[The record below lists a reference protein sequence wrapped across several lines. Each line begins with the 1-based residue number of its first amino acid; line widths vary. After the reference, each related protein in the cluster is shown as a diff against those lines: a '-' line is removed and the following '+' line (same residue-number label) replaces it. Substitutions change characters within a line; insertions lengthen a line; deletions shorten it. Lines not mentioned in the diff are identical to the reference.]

1 MKKKVRIKSLP
12 KAQFGPAPLGL
23 TPEQIEIF
31 NQNQNMFGTP
41 PQRTISVPDY
51 MGSINTTP
59 SITEGMI
66 PFSQNQ
72 TQPFNAANTFNP
84 FASATMPRMAPS
96 VTPLLTDVDQ
106 FNEPY
111 GPLTESNYYANVA
124 EQYTASPEGTTF
136 DDNNAFAPGY
146 QGISQNKQAFSLP
159 KGTGFLPFM
168 GASLFGK
175 MGRRNERNQ
184 IAGDFRNRFLS
195 DAMYAPLPSDY
206 SGTRG
211 DYVTNQGLGINFRP
225 DEAVYGQF
233 GKIAKYGGQMKRKI
247 KITGLPQ
254 QAYGGTQNKASVD
267 EMYPYNSNVRRA
279 AYSDMLDGNP
289 DQSVRQYAE
298 EVPREIANIEA
309 EKGETIVKPL
319 DNGLL
324 GMYKIGG
331 KRHYEGGTPLQATP
345 NDFIFSDTKDMKI
358 KDPAIL
364 ESFGM
369 KYKKGGFTPAKIS
382 NKFNLNDPSIQKPL
396 NDPNADYLQK
406 ATAERMYDNYL
417 SQLGKLALVQE
428 GRKGFPQG
436 APDIAMP
443 YMQKVGMDPSM
454 FMPDVMTPQDASMQM
469 GKAQWGGT
477 WAEASRKQE
486 QEDMQEADRL
496 RALRNQMNFSG
507 ANRGSGVMDY
517 ANYIFDFLPS
527 VGNYMTTGNFEPYTQ
542 TFDRYIDEG
551 NLADTDVAR
560 YLPRIA
566 DLISSG
572 IAPKKQVGKLSGM
585 ATQKA
590 TSAINQGLEY
600 ASKKLPSLSSLKDRT
615 KLYKELVS
623 KYGKSVADN
632 IDNAL
637 DIVTP
642 ALPFA
647 PLAGYMAIKNLTPE
661 EQKMVEENPELLQN
675 YETIEPVQVK
685 APQRDTVVA
694 DPRMERAEQEFRKAA
709 AVPEPTVLDTS
720 ELEFYKEGGQYQTGG
735 PVKRNLRVAKNPKTG
750 NFGVYEIDNSGKAK
764 LLFNTFLGKGKATPG
779 GDTESWKGG
788 PEQLKSYID
797 ELQNKGVDLSN
808 INSAKDFQSVIYNYA
823 LKNNPA
829 TIENMW
835 SKYGTTLELN
845 KYPDLISKLNKQGV
859 KTTKSNQ
866 GYKLDFSGIDP
877 NKKGEV
883 LAMLEPLYDDSKIGT
898 RTVSLDFNTPATETP
913 VTAPEPQPQ
922 PQPETKQ
929 PYRGED
935 IQPGKVDLENTRRAD
950 PGQYYI
956 QDLMNTGLA
965 AADRFGVKKY
975 SPYDATIPAPALMDP
990 TFYDPSR
997 ELAATGEM
1005 ANMVTQN
1012 LGQFA
1017 GPQALSSRASQ
1028 IQGNAAKSVADTLGR
1043 YNNLNVGVANQFEQA
1058 NKAIIN
1064 DFNLKNALAKSNYY
1078 DKTVIGNQQYDNA
1091 KRTANARLMEQGTN
1105 AITNKAMTQ
1114 VLNSM
1119 YPEYGVDP
1127 TVGGEMI
1134 FIPPTT
1140 LPDGTGRSRNNM
1152 YDNTVSNVLG
1162 IKKQLEASDPQGFGA
1177 LSEEA
1182 KWDKLSK
1189 LAPRESATTRRAD
1202 FDQAYLLNMM
1212 TRNRRR

>member
-12 KAQFGPAPLGL
+12 KAQFAGQPSLVL
-23 TPEQIEIF
+23 TPQQKDIWY
-31 NQNQNMFGTP
+31 QNQNMFGTP
-41 PQRTISVPDY
+41 PQKTISVPDY
-51 MGSINTTP
+51 MGSTNTTP

-84 FASATMPRMAPS
+84 FASATIPRMAPS

-146 QGISQNKQAFSLP
+146 QGMSQKKEQALSLP
-159 KGTGFLPFM
+159 QGTGFLPFM
-168 GASLFGK
+168 ASSLFGN
-175 MGRRNERNQ
+175 MGRRNERSQ

-469 GKAQWGGT
+469 GKAQVGNNPLKNPAFSISAPQPIGLGYDMPIPNINNNSSQPALNPSNQPAAQPAAQQNTRRPSANQSTPSSKYSNFITYNRDILNDFKQKGIEFNLPDVSVDYDVTPGMQKTRTSGVFGT
-477 WAEASRKQE
+477 QDW
-486 QEDMQEADRL
+486 
-496 RALRNQMNFSG
+496 
-507 ANRGSGVMDY
+507 GSG
-517 ANYIFDFLPS
+517 DFFNDFKERNKWYFEQNPDFNPS
-527 VGNYMTTGNFEPYTQ
+527 SSKDVYDFQNKYNDKIYK
-542 TFDRYIDEG
+542 DA
-551 NLADTDVAR
+551 LA
-560 YLPRIA
+560 
-566 DLISSG
+566 
-572 IAPKKQVGKLSGM
+572 
-585 ATQKA
+585 
-590 TSAINQGLEY
+590 
-600 ASKKLPSLSSLKDRT
+600 
-615 KLYKELVS
+615 
-623 KYGKSVADN
+623 
-632 IDNAL
+632 
-637 DIVTP
+637 
-642 ALPFA
+642 
-647 PLAGYMAIKNLTPE
+647 AGYTEQQAREVQKKMGFE
-661 EQKMVEENPELLQN
+661 ESEPGEANPRG
-675 YETIEPVQVK
+675 T
-685 APQRDTVVA
+685 D
-694 DPRMERAEQEFRKAA
+694 RK
-709 AVPEPTVLDTS
+709 
-720 ELEFYKEGGQYQTGG
+720 FGQYTWS
-735 PVKRNLRVAKNPKTG
+735 R
-750 NFGVYEIDNSGKAK
+750 SG
-764 LLFNTFLGKGKATPG
+764 
-779 GDTESWKGG
+779 
-788 PEQLKSYID
+788 
-797 ELQNKGVDLSN
+797 
-808 INSAKDFQSVIYNYA
+808 
-823 LKNNPA
+823 
-829 TIENMW
+829 
-835 SKYGTTLELN
+835 
-845 KYPDLISKLNKQGV
+845 
-859 KTTKSNQ
+859 
-866 GYKLDFSGIDP
+866 LDFKKKPGDSSKTPDP
-877 NKKGEV
+877 G
-883 LAMLEPLYDDSKIGT
+883 PT
-898 RTVSLDFNTPATETP
+898 
-913 VTAPEPQPQ
+913 
-922 PQPETKQ
+922 
-929 PYRGED
+929 
-935 IQPGKVDLENTRRAD
+935 PGKVPPITPQRAD
-950 PGQYYI
+950 PGKYYI

-965 AADRFGVKKY
+965 AADRLGVKKY
-975 SPYDATIPAPALMDP
+975 LPYDAGMPAPALMDP

-1012 LGQFA
+1012 LAQFV

-1028 IQGNAAKSVADTLGR
+1028 IQGNSAKAVADTLGR
-1043 YNNLNVGVANQFEQA
+1043 YNNLNVGVANQFEQG
-1058 NKAIIN
+1058 NKALIN
-1064 DFNLKNALAKSNYY
+1064 DFNLKNAMAKSNYY
-1078 DKTVIGNQQYDNA
+1078 DKTVIANQQYDNA
-1091 KRTANARLMEQGTN
+1091 KRAANARLMGQATN

-1114 VLNSM
+1114 VLNSIF
-1119 YPEYGVDP
+1119 PEYSIDP
-1127 TVGGEMI
+1127 TVGGEMMY
-1134 FIPPTT
+1134 IPSQRTVNNSAMANNQMQPNDINFLRKQYKETFPNLT
-1140 LPDGTGRSRNNM
+1140 DGEIDKELLRTINNPRGQSSPNRQNRMRDFLDFYGRSRM
-1152 YDNTVSNVLG
+1152 G
-1162 IKKQLEASDPQGFGA
+1162 
-1177 LSEEA
+1177 
-1182 KWDKLSK
+1182 
-1189 LAPRESATTRRAD
+1189 
-1202 FDQAYLLNMM
+1202 
-1212 TRNRRR
+1212 

>member
-12 KAQFGPAPLGL
+12 KAQFAGQPSLVL
-23 TPEQIEIF
+23 TPQQKDIWY
-31 NQNQNMFGTP
+31 QNQNMFGTP
-41 PQRTISVPDY
+41 PQKTISVPDY
-51 MGSINTTP
+51 MGSTNTTP

-146 QGISQNKQAFSLP
+146 QGMSQKKEQALSLP
-159 KGTGFLPFM
+159 QGTGFLPFM
-168 GASLFGK
+168 ASSVFGN

-469 GKAQWGGT
+469 GKAQVGNNPLKNPAFSISAPQPIGLGYDMPIPNINNNSSQPALNPSNQPAAQPAAQQNTRRPSANQSTPSSKYSDFITYNRDILNDFKQKGIEFNLPDVSVDYDVTPGMQKTRTSGVFGT
-477 WAEASRKQE
+477 QDW
-486 QEDMQEADRL
+486 
-496 RALRNQMNFSG
+496 
-507 ANRGSGVMDY
+507 GSG
-517 ANYIFDFLPS
+517 DFFNDFKERNKWYFEQNPDFNPS
-527 VGNYMTTGNFEPYTQ
+527 SSKDVYDFQNKYNDKIYK
-542 TFDRYIDEG
+542 DA
-551 NLADTDVAR
+551 LA
-560 YLPRIA
+560 
-566 DLISSG
+566 
-572 IAPKKQVGKLSGM
+572 
-585 ATQKA
+585 
-590 TSAINQGLEY
+590 
-600 ASKKLPSLSSLKDRT
+600 
-615 KLYKELVS
+615 
-623 KYGKSVADN
+623 
-632 IDNAL
+632 
-637 DIVTP
+637 
-642 ALPFA
+642 
-647 PLAGYMAIKNLTPE
+647 AGYTEQQAREVQKKMGFE
-661 EQKMVEENPELLQN
+661 ESEPGEANPRG
-675 YETIEPVQVK
+675 T
-685 APQRDTVVA
+685 D
-694 DPRMERAEQEFRKAA
+694 RK
-709 AVPEPTVLDTS
+709 
-720 ELEFYKEGGQYQTGG
+720 FGQYTWS
-735 PVKRNLRVAKNPKTG
+735 R
-750 NFGVYEIDNSGKAK
+750 SG
-764 LLFNTFLGKGKATPG
+764 
-779 GDTESWKGG
+779 
-788 PEQLKSYID
+788 
-797 ELQNKGVDLSN
+797 
-808 INSAKDFQSVIYNYA
+808 
-823 LKNNPA
+823 
-829 TIENMW
+829 
-835 SKYGTTLELN
+835 
-845 KYPDLISKLNKQGV
+845 
-859 KTTKSNQ
+859 
-866 GYKLDFSGIDP
+866 LDFKKKPGDSSKTPDP
-877 NKKGEV
+877 G
-883 LAMLEPLYDDSKIGT
+883 PT
-898 RTVSLDFNTPATETP
+898 
-913 VTAPEPQPQ
+913 
-922 PQPETKQ
+922 
-929 PYRGED
+929 
-935 IQPGKVDLENTRRAD
+935 PGKVPPITPQRAD
-950 PGQYYI
+950 PGKYYI

-965 AADRFGVKKY
+965 AADRLGVKKY
-975 SPYDATIPAPALMDP
+975 LPYDAGMPAPALMDP

-1012 LGQFA
+1012 LAQFV

-1028 IQGNAAKSVADTLGR
+1028 IQGNSAKAVADTLGR
-1043 YNNLNVGVANQFEQA
+1043 YNNLNVGVANQFEQG
-1058 NKAIIN
+1058 NKALIN
-1064 DFNLKNALAKSNYY
+1064 DFNLKNAMAKSNYY
-1078 DKTVIGNQQYDNA
+1078 DKTVIANQQYDNA
-1091 KRTANARLMEQGTN
+1091 KRAANARLMGQATN

-1114 VLNSM
+1114 VLNSIF
-1119 YPEYGVDP
+1119 PEYSIDP
-1127 TVGGEMI
+1127 TVGGEMMY
-1134 FIPPTT
+1134 IPSQRTVNNSAMANNQMQPNDINFLRKQYKETFPNLT
-1140 LPDGTGRSRNNM
+1140 DAEIDKELLRTINNPRGQSSPNRQNRMRDFLDFYGRSRM
-1152 YDNTVSNVLG
+1152 G
-1162 IKKQLEASDPQGFGA
+1162 
-1177 LSEEA
+1177 
-1182 KWDKLSK
+1182 
-1189 LAPRESATTRRAD
+1189 
-1202 FDQAYLLNMM
+1202 
-1212 TRNRRR
+1212 

>member
-12 KAQFGPAPLGL
+12 KAQVAGKPPLVL
-23 TPEQIEIF
+23 TPQQKDIWY
-31 NQNQNMFGTP
+31 QNQNMFGTP
-41 PQRTISVPDY
+41 PQKTISVPDY
-51 MGSINTTP
+51 MGSTNTTP

-146 QGISQNKQAFSLP
+146 QGMSQKKEQALSLP
-159 KGTGFLPFM
+159 QGTGFLPFM
-168 GASLFGK
+168 ASSLFGN
-175 MGRRNERNQ
+175 MGRRNERSQ

-254 QAYGGTQNKASVD
+254 QQYGGTQNKASVD

-469 GKAQWGGT
+469 GKAQWGNNPLKNPAFSISAPQPIGLGYDMPIPNINNNSSQPALNPSTQQAAQPAATQTSQQNTRRPSANQSTPSSKYSDFITYNRDILNDFKQKGIEFNLPDVSVDYDVTPGMQKTRTSGVFGT
-477 WAEASRKQE
+477 QDW
-486 QEDMQEADRL
+486 
-496 RALRNQMNFSG
+496 
-507 ANRGSGVMDY
+507 GSG
-517 ANYIFDFLPS
+517 DFFNDFKERNKWYFEQNPDFNPS
-527 VGNYMTTGNFEPYTQ
+527 SSKDVYDFQNKYNDKIYK
-542 TFDRYIDEG
+542 DA
-551 NLADTDVAR
+551 LA
-560 YLPRIA
+560 
-566 DLISSG
+566 
-572 IAPKKQVGKLSGM
+572 
-585 ATQKA
+585 
-590 TSAINQGLEY
+590 
-600 ASKKLPSLSSLKDRT
+600 
-615 KLYKELVS
+615 
-623 KYGKSVADN
+623 
-632 IDNAL
+632 
-637 DIVTP
+637 
-642 ALPFA
+642 
-647 PLAGYMAIKNLTPE
+647 AGYTEQQAREVQKKMGFE
-661 EQKMVEENPELLQN
+661 ESEPGEANPRG
-675 YETIEPVQVK
+675 T
-685 APQRDTVVA
+685 D
-694 DPRMERAEQEFRKAA
+694 RK
-709 AVPEPTVLDTS
+709 
-720 ELEFYKEGGQYQTGG
+720 FGQYTWS
-735 PVKRNLRVAKNPKTG
+735 R
-750 NFGVYEIDNSGKAK
+750 SG
-764 LLFNTFLGKGKATPG
+764 
-779 GDTESWKGG
+779 
-788 PEQLKSYID
+788 
-797 ELQNKGVDLSN
+797 
-808 INSAKDFQSVIYNYA
+808 
-823 LKNNPA
+823 
-829 TIENMW
+829 
-835 SKYGTTLELN
+835 
-845 KYPDLISKLNKQGV
+845 
-859 KTTKSNQ
+859 
-866 GYKLDFSGIDP
+866 LDFKKKPGDSSKTPDP
-877 NKKGEV
+877 G
-883 LAMLEPLYDDSKIGT
+883 PT
-898 RTVSLDFNTPATETP
+898 
-913 VTAPEPQPQ
+913 
-922 PQPETKQ
+922 
-929 PYRGED
+929 
-935 IQPGKVDLENTRRAD
+935 PGKVPPITPQRAD
-950 PGQYYI
+950 PGKYYI

-965 AADRFGVKKY
+965 AADRLGVKKY
-975 SPYDATIPAPALMDP
+975 LPYDAGMPAPALMDP

-1012 LGQFA
+1012 LAQFV

-1028 IQGNAAKSVADTLGR
+1028 IQGNSAKAVADTLGR
-1043 YNNLNVGVANQFEQA
+1043 YNNLNVGVANQFEQG
-1058 NKAIIN
+1058 NKALIN
-1064 DFNLKNALAKSNYY
+1064 DFNLKNAMAKSNYY
-1078 DKTVIGNQQYDNA
+1078 DKTVIANQQYDNA
-1091 KRTANARLMEQGTN
+1091 KRAANARLMGQATN

-1114 VLNSM
+1114 VLNSIF
-1119 YPEYGVDP
+1119 PEYSIDP
-1127 TVGGEMI
+1127 TVGGEMMY
-1134 FIPPTT
+1134 IPSQRTVNNSAMANNQMQPNDINFLRKQYKETFPNLT
-1140 LPDGTGRSRNNM
+1140 DAEIDKELLRTINNPRGQSSPNRQNRMRDFLDFYGRSRM
-1152 YDNTVSNVLG
+1152 G
-1162 IKKQLEASDPQGFGA
+1162 
-1177 LSEEA
+1177 
-1182 KWDKLSK
+1182 
-1189 LAPRESATTRRAD
+1189 
-1202 FDQAYLLNMM
+1202 
-1212 TRNRRR
+1212 

>member
-12 KAQFGPAPLGL
+12 KAQVAGKPPSVL
-23 TPEQIEIF
+23 TPQQKDIWY
-31 NQNQNMFGTP
+31 QNQNMFGTP
-41 PQRTISVPDY
+41 PQKTISVPDY
-51 MGSINTTP
+51 MGSTNTTP

-84 FASATMPRMAPS
+84 FASATIPRMAPS

-146 QGISQNKQAFSLP
+146 QGMSQKKEQALSLP
-159 KGTGFLPFM
+159 QGTGFLPFM
-168 GASLFGK
+168 ASSLFGN

-469 GKAQWGGT
+469 GKAQWGG
-477 WAEASRKQE
+477 Q
-486 QEDMQEADRL
+486 
-496 RALRNQMNFSG
+496 
-507 ANRGSGVMDY
+507 
-517 ANYIFDFLPS
+517 
-527 VGNYMTTGNFEPYTQ
+527 
-542 TFDRYIDEG
+542 
-551 NLADTDVAR
+551 
-560 YLPRIA
+560 
-566 DLISSG
+566 
-572 IAPKKQVGKLSGM
+572 
-585 ATQKA
+585 
-590 TSAINQGLEY
+590 
-600 ASKKLPSLSSLKDRT
+600 
-615 KLYKELVS
+615 
-623 KYGKSVADN
+623 
-632 IDNAL
+632 
-637 DIVTP
+637 
-642 ALPFA
+642 
-647 PLAGYMAIKNLTPE
+647 
-661 EQKMVEENPELLQN
+661 
-675 YETIEPVQVK
+675 YE
-685 APQRDTVVA
+685 
-694 DPRMERAEQEFRKAA
+694 
-709 AVPEPTVLDTS
+709 
-720 ELEFYKEGGQYQTGG
+720 TGG
-735 PVKRNLRVAKNPKTG
+735 PIKRNLRVAEDPKTG

-764 LLFNTFLGKGKATPG
+764 LLFNTFLGKGLATPG

-788 PEQLKSYID
+788 PEQLKSYIE

-808 INSAKDFQSVIYNYA
+808 VNSAKDFQSVIYNYA
-823 LKNNPA
+823 LKNNPG

-898 RTVSLDFNTPATETP
+898 RTVSLDFNTPVTTP
-913 VTAPEPQPQ
+913 EPQPQPQ

-935 IQPGKVDLENTRRAD
+935 IQPGKVNLENARRAD

-965 AADRFGVKKY
+965 AADRFGVRKY

-1064 DFNLKNALAKSNYY
+1064 DFNLKNALGKSNYY

>member
-12 KAQFGPAPLGL
+12 KAQFAGQPSLVL
-23 TPEQIEIF
+23 TPQQKDIWY
-31 NQNQNMFGTP
+31 QNQNMFGTP
-41 PQRTISVPDY
+41 PQKTISVPDY
-51 MGSINTTP
+51 MGSTNTTP

-146 QGISQNKQAFSLP
+146 QGMSQKKEQALSLP
-159 KGTGFLPFM
+159 QGTGFLPFM
-168 GASLFGK
+168 ASSVFGN

-469 GKAQWGGT
+469 GKAQVGNNPLKNPAFSISAPQPIGLGYDMPIPNINNNSSQPALNPSNQPAAQPAAQQNTRRPSANQSTPSSKYSNFITYNRDILNDFKQKGIEFNLPDVSVDYDVTPGMQKTRTSGVFGT
-477 WAEASRKQE
+477 QDW
-486 QEDMQEADRL
+486 
-496 RALRNQMNFSG
+496 
-507 ANRGSGVMDY
+507 GSG
-517 ANYIFDFLPS
+517 DFFNDFKERNKWYFEQNPDFNPS
-527 VGNYMTTGNFEPYTQ
+527 SSKDVYDFQNKYNDKIYK
-542 TFDRYIDEG
+542 DA
-551 NLADTDVAR
+551 LA
-560 YLPRIA
+560 
-566 DLISSG
+566 
-572 IAPKKQVGKLSGM
+572 
-585 ATQKA
+585 
-590 TSAINQGLEY
+590 
-600 ASKKLPSLSSLKDRT
+600 
-615 KLYKELVS
+615 
-623 KYGKSVADN
+623 
-632 IDNAL
+632 
-637 DIVTP
+637 
-642 ALPFA
+642 
-647 PLAGYMAIKNLTPE
+647 AGYTEQQAREVQKKMGFE
-661 EQKMVEENPELLQN
+661 ESEPGEANPRG
-675 YETIEPVQVK
+675 T
-685 APQRDTVVA
+685 D
-694 DPRMERAEQEFRKAA
+694 RK
-709 AVPEPTVLDTS
+709 
-720 ELEFYKEGGQYQTGG
+720 FGQYTWS
-735 PVKRNLRVAKNPKTG
+735 R
-750 NFGVYEIDNSGKAK
+750 SG
-764 LLFNTFLGKGKATPG
+764 
-779 GDTESWKGG
+779 
-788 PEQLKSYID
+788 
-797 ELQNKGVDLSN
+797 
-808 INSAKDFQSVIYNYA
+808 
-823 LKNNPA
+823 
-829 TIENMW
+829 
-835 SKYGTTLELN
+835 
-845 KYPDLISKLNKQGV
+845 
-859 KTTKSNQ
+859 
-866 GYKLDFSGIDP
+866 LDFKKKPGDSSKTPDP
-877 NKKGEV
+877 G
-883 LAMLEPLYDDSKIGT
+883 PT
-898 RTVSLDFNTPATETP
+898 
-913 VTAPEPQPQ
+913 
-922 PQPETKQ
+922 
-929 PYRGED
+929 
-935 IQPGKVDLENTRRAD
+935 PGKVPPITPQRAD
-950 PGQYYI
+950 PGKYYI

-965 AADRFGVKKY
+965 AADRLGVKKY
-975 SPYDATIPAPALMDP
+975 LPYDAGMPAPALMDP

-1012 LGQFA
+1012 LAQFV

-1028 IQGNAAKSVADTLGR
+1028 IQGNSAKAVADTLGR
-1043 YNNLNVGVANQFEQA
+1043 YNNLNVGVANQFEQG
-1058 NKAIIN
+1058 NKALIN
-1064 DFNLKNALAKSNYY
+1064 DFNLKNAMAKSNYY
-1078 DKTVIGNQQYDNA
+1078 DKTVIANQQYDNA
-1091 KRTANARLMEQGTN
+1091 KRAANARLMGQATN

-1114 VLNSM
+1114 VLNSIF
-1119 YPEYGVDP
+1119 PEYSIDP
-1127 TVGGEMI
+1127 TVGGEMMY
-1134 FIPPTT
+1134 IPSQRTVNNSAMANNQMQPNDINFLRKQYKETFPNLT
-1140 LPDGTGRSRNNM
+1140 DAEIDKELLRTINNPRGQSSPNRQNRMRDFLDFYGRSRM
-1152 YDNTVSNVLG
+1152 G
-1162 IKKQLEASDPQGFGA
+1162 
-1177 LSEEA
+1177 
-1182 KWDKLSK
+1182 
-1189 LAPRESATTRRAD
+1189 
-1202 FDQAYLLNMM
+1202 
-1212 TRNRRR
+1212 